1 MNKKL
6 LTAIFFFFITFQAI
20 SQNGIVSGRV
30 FDQNSNESLIGVNI
44 LYGKGLGTVTDINGK
59 YKLQLPYGEY
69 TLQVSYVGYTN
80 QDVKVV
86 VSKLPLVVDI
96 SLFTITLSEVNI
108 VADVARQRE
117 TPVAFSNISP
127 LKLQEQLA
135 GRDIPMLLNS
145 TPGVY
150 SSQMGGGDGDARIT
164 IRGFSARNVGVL
176 LDGVPVNDMENGI
189 VYWSNWFG
197 LDNVT
202 RSIQIQRGLGASKL
216 ALPSVGGTVNIITK
230 GIDERKGGVL
240 KQEIGNDG
248 FFNTS
253 FGYNSGKLKSGFGF
267 TLAASYKQG
276 DGWVNH
282 AWTKGYFLYGKI
294 DKSIGK
300 HILSFAAYGAPQ
312 SHAQRSYNL
321 PAAVYN
327 KEWAEKNGV
336 DSTDLTRYKPSAW
349 KNNAF
354 SYDQG
359 VKFNQ
364 HWGEYETYTINNYNV
379 YSPEGVPL
387 ADTISRGSFASKNER
402 VNEYF
407 KPQFTLKDFWTVS
420 NKLSISNIA
429 YLSLGTG
436 GGIRAKNNL
445 TVLPNGQMDIQSMY
459 DYNSFHTITKL
470 DTFYSKT
477 LRSAGNF
484 LIERKNNHKWF
495 GLLST
500 ANYYFTPE
508 ITMAGG
514 FDIRSYQGSHFEEIY
529 DLVGA
534 DYVKD
539 ASDQSMSYLNPD
551 GTFDFKKAMRYKG
564 DKINYYNDGIVRW
577 GGLFYQAE
585 YKKDKLTSF
594 INATI
599 ARTAYKR
606 VDYFKPDSLQET
618 AWKYINGFTLKVGA
632 NYNLTKNFST
642 FVNLGYLNKAPRFNN
657 VFDNNNKLFREIKN
671 EVVQAVEMGIAYRS
685 PAFSA
690 NLNAYFTNWL
700 NKPVDYA
707 PAVNITEYIPDPNNP
722 DSLIAGQSAVYYANI
737 NGLAALH
744 KGIEVDFAWVI
755 TDKLR
760 MQGLFSLGDWKWN
773 SADTVRVQDDNGK
786 TVLKQYLN
794 AKGLHVGDAAQF
806 QLGAELR
813 YEPIKDLYFSG
824 NITYFDKYYSNFDPM
839 SYDQASPA
847 NSANFD
853 ENGNP
858 VDPWLIPSFYLIDF
872 HAGYNYKINFRYKLQ
887 FRLNVLNA
895 MDAIYV
901 ADADDNSRNIGQP
914 FNSHDARS
922 AAVFFGLGRRY
933 TVSVAFQF

>member
-1 MNKKL
+1 MNKKIL
-6 LTAIFFFFITFQAI
+6 LSIIFAMSMFYAFP
-20 SQNGIVSGRV
+20 QNGVVTGRV
-30 FDQNSNESLIGVNI
+30 FDKTNNESLIGVNI
-44 LYGKGLGTVTDINGK
+44 LYSKGKGTVTDINGK
-59 YKLQLPYGEY
+59 YRLQLPNGSY
-69 TLQVSYVGYTN
+69 TLQVSYVGYINQEIKVEITN
-80 QDVKVV
+80 K
-86 VSKLPLVVDI
+86 PLVVDV
-96 SLFTITLSEVNI
+96 SMQTVTLSEVNI

-117 TPVAFSNISP
+117 TPVAFSNITP

-135 GRDIPMLLNS
+135 GRDIPMLLNQ

-150 SSQMGGGDGDARIT
+150 ASQMGGGDGDARIT

-202 RSIQIQRGLGASKL
+202 RSIQVQRGLGASKL

-230 GIDERKGGVL
+230 GIDERQGGIL
-240 KQEIGNDG
+240 KQELGNDG

-253 FGYNSGKLKSGFGF
+253 FGYNSGKMKSGFGY

-282 AWTKGYFLYGKI
+282 AWTKGYFFYGKV

-327 KEWAEKNGV
+327 KEWAQNQGV

-349 KNNAF
+349 KGNNF
-354 SYDQG
+354 TYDQG

-379 YSPEGVPL
+379 YSPEGAPL
-387 ADTISRGSFASKNER
+387 ADTSSRGSFANKNER
-402 VNEYF
+402 INEYF
-407 KPQFTLKDFWTVS
+407 KPQFTFKDFWTVNS
-420 NKLSISNIA
+420 KLSISNIA
-429 YLSLGTG
+429 YLSLGSG

-445 TVLPNGQMDIQSMY
+445 TVLPNGQMDFQSMY

-484 LIERKNNHKWF
+484 LVERKNNHRWF

-500 ANYYFTPE
+500 ANYSFSPE

-514 FDIRSYQGSHFEEIY
+514 IDIRSYQGRHFEEIY

-539 ASDQSMSYLNPD
+539 ASDASVSYLNPN
-551 GTFDFKKAMRYKG
+551 GTFNFKKAMRYKG
-564 DKINYYNDGIVRW
+564 DKISYFNDGLVNW

-585 YKKDKLTSF
+585 YKKNNLTGF
-594 INATI
+594 VNMTV
-599 ARTAYKR
+599 ARTAFKR
-606 VDYFKPDSLQET
+606 VDLFKPDSLQQT
-618 AWKYINGFTLKVGA
+618 DWKYINGYTFKAGA
-632 NYNLTKNFST
+632 NYNVSKNFSA
-642 FVNLGYLNKAPRFNN
+642 FVNLGHLDKAPRFNN
-657 VFDNNNKLFREIKN
+657 VFDNNNKLYRDIKN
-671 EVVQAVEMGIAYRS
+671 EVVNAIEGGIAFRS
-685 PAFSA
+685 PTFSA
-690 NLNAYFTNWL
+690 NLNAYYTNWL

-707 PAVNITEYIPDPNNP
+707 PIVSITEYMPDPNNP
-722 DSLIAGQSAVYYANI
+722 DSLIAGQSSSFYANI

-755 TDKLR
+755 TEKIR

-786 TVLKQYLN
+786 TVLTQYLN

-806 QLGAELR
+806 QVGAELR

-824 NITYFDKYYSNFDPM
+824 NVTYFDKYYSNFDPM
-839 SYDQASPA
+839 SYDKA
-847 NSANFD
+847 NAANAANFD

-858 VDPWLIPSFYLIDF
+858 VDPWLIPSFYLIDL
-872 HAGYNYKINFRYKLQ
+872 HAGYIYRINARYKLQ
-887 FRLNVLNA
+887 LRLNVLNM

-914 FNSHDARS
+914 FNTHDARS

-933 TVSVAFQF
+933 TASIAFQF